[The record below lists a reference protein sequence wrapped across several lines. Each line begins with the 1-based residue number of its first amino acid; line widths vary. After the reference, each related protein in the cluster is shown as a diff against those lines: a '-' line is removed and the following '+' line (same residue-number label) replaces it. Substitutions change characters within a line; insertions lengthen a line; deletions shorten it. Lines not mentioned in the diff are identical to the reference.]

1 MSGEKEAGPFSEEE
15 IEEIFTPPKKPLL
28 ERILNRVE
36 SVVKSYPAQS
46 LGLSFA
52 IGILV
57 GVILSR
63 NLEK

>member
-1 MSGEKEAGPFSEEE
+1 MNGEKGAKSFSEKE
-15 IEEIFTPPKKPLL
+15 IEEVLIPPKKPLL

-52 IGILV
+52 IGILI
-57 GVILSR
+57 GATLSR
-63 NLEK
+63 NLEN